1 LVLTQSQPNHYE
13 LHDPDVRLML
23 QVRDGDAAAFTELV
37 LRYQNRLL
45 TILEHLV
52 GSREQAED
60 LAQDVFVRVFKAR
73 ERYLPEAKF
82 STWLFTIANNVASN
96 ALRSRSRRREVRVAE
111 GNGADSAPL
120 ALDQLAKAASG
131 FMPTRALDKA
141 EQAEMV
147 RSAVA
152 ALSERQ
158 RMALLLAKFEG
169 MSYQDIAATMGLSV
183 QAIKSLLSR
192 ARVNL
197 KEILTPYVEQGTR
210 PDEAEPPSSKDDA
223 GVST

>member
-1 LVLTQSQPNHYE
+1 LALTQHQPNHYE
-13 LHDPDVRLML
+13 QHDPDVRLML
-23 QVRDGDAAAFTELV
+23 QVKAGDAAAFTELV

-73 ERYLPEAKF
+73 LRYEPEAKF

-96 ALRSRSRRREVRVAE
+96 ALRSRSRRREVGVPE
-111 GNGADSAPL
+111 GNGQDSSPL
-120 ALDQLAKAASG
+120 SLDQLAKAASS
-131 FMPTRALDKA
+131 FMPARALDRA

-169 MSYQDIAATMGLSV
+169 MSYQDIAQSMGLSV

-197 KEILTPYVEQGTR
+197 KESLTPYVEHGVRTEESQ
-210 PDEAEPPSSKDDA
+210 PPLASDN
-223 GVST
+223 